1 MADLLAIK
9 NYVMLFIND
18 QADFMAEQANHTT
31 YSWNIKWQ
39 KCARMGLNGFHIK
52 CIISTHC
59 NWKNQ
64 NPGSPLGAPA
74 KLHCQVNPF
83 GPFLR

>member
-39 KCARMGLNGFHIK
+39 KCAHMA
-52 CIISTHC
+52 
-59 NWKNQ
+59 
-64 NPGSPLGAPA
+64 GSETSVVDGSDY
-74 KLHCQVNPF
+74 
-83 GPFLR
+83 G